1 MSDRLIHFAPVATN
15 VVSNGGTGGK
25 TRWLPTPS
33 QWKSATKFWHSKF
46 KLEIAR
52 GGRVESQSDA
62 MAVIVHGRRV
72 NHLLHFI
79 IGILTLGFWWFVWI
93 ALALLGGE
101 KRWMI
106 TVDERGNMSRQRA

>member
-1 MSDRLIHFAPVATN
+1 MAADA
-15 VVSNGGTGGK
+15 
-25 TRWLPTPS
+25 
-33 QWKSATKFWHSKF
+33 KSMEERNQILAQQVQM
-46 KLEIAR
+46 EIAR

-101 KRWMI
+101 KRWLI